1 MRHLLT
7 AIAAVILL
15 SIAFFMFANNG
26 GNLNND
32 NQIDT
37 SDKIDSLAEAQSR
50 YYGDTLFQYDGKTV
64 IVDYF
69 TEEDQEV
76 SSLSSYLLIT
86 YADTIAIDTCRV
98 IGNGSYVTDGEILK
112 YAIGVDTIRYNMRHL
127 PDSIKPILS
136 LLQSDIIEHRYA
148 HGFELND
155 SSWRCDFKFLA
166 YLPKGHPTWLNQF
179 IATIVRNDIQALYLD
194 NKGADR
200 ILKEYYGIKTKPK
213 KVDGINAA
221 NMSPKEIAGHFA
233 LEHERLYKKEFA
245 TEDGEGLG
253 PKYDYMLEISP
264 AWESSDKRYVTYR
277 FYSYYYTM
285 GAHGFMEEYYL
296 TFNNETGNLLGFN
309 DIIGNASFPKAI
321 TLLEQ
326 KLTEKEAEYR
336 DMEEPYPAA
345 MDAEELEANASVI
358 IKEVYDGSY
367 YPRPAMTKAGI
378 LFSYQPYEKG
388 AFCEGILHFVIP
400 YSRLKPKIAL

>member
-26 GNLNND
+26 GNLNHD

-37 SDKIDSLAEAQSR
+37 SYKSDTFTESQSR

-86 YADTIAIDTCRV
+86 YTDTIAIDTCRV

-112 YAIGVDTIRYNMRHL
+112 YAIGVDTIRYNMHHL

-148 HGFELND
+148 RGFELND

-179 IATIVRNDIQALYLD
+179 IATIMRNDIQGLYLD

-200 ILKEYYGIKTKPK
+200 ILKEYYSIKTTPRKIG
-213 KVDGINAA
+213 GINAFS
-221 NMSPKEIAGHFA
+221 MSPEQVAVHFSK
-233 LEHERLYKKEFA
+233 EHERLYRKDF
-245 TEDGEGLG
+245 TEEDFG
-253 PKYDYMLEISP
+253 PKYDYMMEVAP
-264 AWESSDKRYVTYR
+264 AWESKDGQYVTYR
-277 FYSYYYTM
+277 FYTYYYTM

-296 TFNNETGNLLGFN
+296 TFDNENGRILGYN
-309 DIIGNASFPKAI
+309 DIFEANDFKKVLD
-321 TLLEQ
+321 LLEQ
-326 KLTEKEAEYR
+326 EITAQKKEFMNF
-336 DMEEPYPAA
+336 DGIYPASLEK
-345 MDAEELEANASVI
+345 DELESNASEI
-358 IKEVYDGSY
+358 LKEVYDGSY
-367 YPRPAMTKAGI
+367 YPRPAMTRQGI
-378 LFSYQPYEKG
+378 VFSYQPYEKG
-388 AFCEGILHFVIP
+388 SFAEGILHFVIP
-400 YSRLKPKIAL
+400 YSKLDIKIAL

>member
-136 LLQSDIIEHRYA
+136 LLHSDIIEHRYA

-296 TFNNETGNLLGFN
+296 TFDNENGRILGYN
-309 DIIGNASFPKAI
+309 DIFEANDFKKVLD
-321 TLLEQ
+321 LLEQ
-326 KLTEKEAEYR
+326 EITAQKKEFMNF
-336 DMEEPYPAA
+336 DGIYPASLEK
-345 MDAEELEANASVI
+345 DELESNASEI
-358 IKEVYDGSY
+358 LKEVYDGSY
-367 YPRPAMTKAGI
+367 YPRPAMTRQGI
-378 LFSYQPYEKG
+378 VFSYQPYEKG
-388 AFCEGILHFVIP
+388 SFAEGILHFVIP
-400 YSRLKPKIAL
+400 YSKLDIKIAL

>member
-1 MRHLLT
+1 M
-7 AIAAVILL
+7 
-15 SIAFFMFANNG
+15 
-26 GNLNND
+26 
-32 NQIDT
+32 
-37 SDKIDSLAEAQSR
+37 
-50 YYGDTLFQYDGKTV
+50 

-69 TEEDQEV
+69 TEEDREV
-76 SSLSSYLLIT
+76 SSLSSYMLIT

-112 YAIGVDTIRYNMRHL
+112 YAIGVDTVRYDMSHL

-136 LLQSDIIEHRYA
+136 LLPSGIVEHRYA
-148 HGFELND
+148 RSFELND

-166 YLPKGHPTWLNQF
+166 YLPKEHPAWLNQF

-221 NMSPKEIAGHFA
+221 NMTPEEIAHHFA
-233 LEHERLYKKEFA
+233 LEHERLYRKEFA
-245 TEDGEGLG
+245 SEDGDGLG
-253 PKYDYMLEISP
+253 PKYDYMLEVSP
-264 AWESSDKRYVTYR
+264 AWNSSDGRYVTYR

-296 TFNNETGNLLGFN
+296 TFNNESGNLLGYN
-309 DIIGNASFPKAI
+309 DLTGSESFPKAI
-321 TLLEQ
+321 VLLEQ
-326 KLTEKEAEYR
+326 KLTAKEAEYR
-336 DMEEPYPAA
+336 DVEEPYSAA
-345 MDAEELEANASVI
+345 MDEEQLEANASVI
-358 IKEVYDGSY
+358 IKEVYNGSY
-367 YPRPAMTKAGI
+367 YPRPAMIKTGI
-378 LFSYQPYEKG
+378 IFSYQPYEKG

>member
-296 TFNNETGNLLGFN
+296 TFDNENGRILGYN
-309 DIIGNASFPKAI
+309 DIFGANDFKKALD
-321 TLLEQ
+321 LLEQ
-326 KLTEKEAEYR
+326 EITAQKKEFMNF
-336 DMEEPYPAA
+336 DGIYPASLEK
-345 MDAEELEANASVI
+345 DELESNASEI
-358 IKEVYDGSY
+358 LKEVYDGSY
-367 YPRPAMTKAGI
+367 YPRPAMTRQGI
-378 LFSYQPYEKG
+378 VFSYQPYEKG
-388 AFCEGILHFVIP
+388 SFAEGILHFVIP
-400 YSRLKPKIAL
+400 YSKLDIKIAL

>member
-26 GNLNND
+26 GNLNHD

-37 SDKIDSLAEAQSR
+37 SYKSDTFTESQSR

-86 YADTIAIDTCRV
+86 YTDTIAIDTCRV

-148 HGFELND
+148 RGFELND

-179 IATIVRNDIQALYLD
+179 IATIMRNDIQGLYLD

-200 ILKEYYGIKTKPK
+200 ILKEYYSIKTTPRKIG
-213 KVDGINAA
+213 GINAFS
-221 NMSPKEIAGHFA
+221 MSPEQVAVHFSK
-233 LEHERLYKKEFA
+233 EHERLYRKDF
-245 TEDGEGLG
+245 TEEDFG
-253 PKYDYMLEISP
+253 PKYDYMMEVAP
-264 AWESSDKRYVTYR
+264 AWESKDGQYVTYR
-277 FYSYYYTM
+277 FYTYYYTM

-296 TFNNETGNLLGFN
+296 TFDNENGRILGYN
-309 DIIGNASFPKAI
+309 DIFEANDFKKVLD
-321 TLLEQ
+321 LLEQ
-326 KLTEKEAEYR
+326 EITAQKKEFMNF
-336 DMEEPYPAA
+336 DGIYPASLEK
-345 MDAEELEANASVI
+345 DELESNASEI
-358 IKEVYDGSY
+358 LKEVYDGSY
-367 YPRPAMTKAGI
+367 YPRPAMTRQGI
-378 LFSYQPYEKG
+378 VFSYQPYEKG
-388 AFCEGILHFVIP
+388 SFAEGILHFVIP
-400 YSRLKPKIAL
+400 YSKLDIKIAL

>member
-26 GNLNND
+26 GNLNHD

-37 SDKIDSLAEAQSR
+37 SYKSDTFTESQSR

-86 YADTIAIDTCRV
+86 YTDTIAIDTCRV

-136 LLQSDIIEHRYA
+136 LLQSDIIEHRCA
-148 HGFELND
+148 RGFELND

-179 IATIVRNDIQALYLD
+179 IATIMRNDIQGLYLD

-200 ILKEYYGIKTKPK
+200 ILKEYYSIKTTPRKIG
-213 KVDGINAA
+213 GINAFS
-221 NMSPKEIAGHFA
+221 MSPEQVAVHFSK
-233 LEHERLYKKEFA
+233 EHERLYRKDF
-245 TEDGEGLG
+245 TEEDFG
-253 PKYDYMLEISP
+253 PKYDYMMEVAP
-264 AWESSDKRYVTYR
+264 AWESKNGQYVTYR
-277 FYSYYYTM
+277 FYTYYYTM

-296 TFNNETGNLLGFN
+296 TFDNENGRILGYN
-309 DIIGNASFPKAI
+309 DIFGANDFKKVLD
-321 TLLEQ
+321 LLEQ
-326 KLTEKEAEYR
+326 EITAQKKEFMNF
-336 DMEEPYPAA
+336 DGIYPASLEK
-345 MDAEELEANASVI
+345 DELESNASEI
-358 IKEVYDGSY
+358 LKEVYDGAY
-367 YPRPAMTKAGI
+367 YPRPALTNQGVV
-378 LFSYQPYEKG
+378 FSYQPYEKG
-388 AFCEGILHFVIP
+388 SFAEGILHFVIP
-400 YSRLKPKIAL
+400 YSKLDVKIAL